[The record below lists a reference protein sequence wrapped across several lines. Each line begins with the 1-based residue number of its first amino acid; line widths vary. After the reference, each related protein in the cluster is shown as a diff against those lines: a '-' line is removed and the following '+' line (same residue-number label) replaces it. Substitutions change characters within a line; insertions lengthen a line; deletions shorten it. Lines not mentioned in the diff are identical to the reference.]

1 MPSVVANIKVKAD
14 KVEEA
19 KTFLVQL
26 AKETLESEEGTLE
39 YTVHQRQDDPT
50 TFVFYEKYSDD
61 EAFKLHGK
69 NLASKGAEFGPLL
82 DGAPEIIMLEEV

>member
-1 MPSVVANIKVKAD
+1 MPSVVANIKIKAD
-14 KVEEA
+14 KIEEA

-26 AKETLESEEGTLE
+26 AKETLESEEGTLV
-39 YTVHQRQDDPT
+39 YTVHQRQDDAA

-82 DGAPEIIMLEEV
+82 DGPPEIIMLEEV